1 MDSVLQ
7 KACKLRGILKELG
20 DKFDEGDKLVDTPFP
35 RWACPN
41 SNKTMFE
48 SIWIFWFFLTWHV
61 FNLGQRKNAK
71 LTSQYLMASM
81 TSWMISLL
89 QLPLMATV
97 KSH

>member
-41 SNKTMFE
+41 SNKTMF
-48 SIWIFWFFLTWHV
+48 
-61 FNLGQRKNAK
+61 
-71 LTSQYLMASM
+71 
-81 TSWMISLL
+81 
-89 QLPLMATV
+89 
-97 KSH
+97 